1 MGKRNRSNKNNNER
15 KRDFL
20 NDTVDVVEKK
30 QKLSVL
36 LLTVLAVAGLGYKL
50 FLFLHDSYS
59 FSTLSEKKSAAA
71 LKRRPDTRLRR
82 TWSQENDRINDR
94 NFFRLFRM
102 SRPCFRKLCNKIEKS
117 VGEKVFKSEAYLQEL
132 EKQGYTTSEGRM
144 YQAHKETSSGYVP
157 GEFKVAMSLRLMA
170 GASYLDMFL
179 WTNVSVD
186 HVRAIFRMVVKHW
199 FCNDDVIRIN
209 FFNVLQ
215 DGNELAKIRN
225 DFGTKSDNVFSGVIG
240 AVDGWLVRIRSPGL
254 NECEN
259 PGKYFC
265 RKGFYAINVQVI
277 VDKSKR
283 VLWRCIGAKG
293 SSHDSPVFHE
303 SSLGR
308 FLEFHAEDLLR
319 HGIYLVGDSA
329 YALRSYLLTPYDNAS
344 PHSKEDAF
352 NFYLSSNR
360 IYVECAFGEIDRR
373 WGIFWKPLQTSL
385 TNHRYVI
392 DAGLRLH
399 NFIVE
404 FRNDKNEDNQYTEA
418 EERRELDV
426 ASIEFTSDH
435 PFSVLGNQSDEDY
448 ERRSR
453 GRVPNA
459 EQKLR
464 DDGKRLRDTIME
476 NLHSRGLQRPK
487 KKRSANGVRDRFNR
501 TQVA

>member
-1 MGKRNRSNKNNNER
+1 MQGLK
-15 KRDFL
+15 
-20 NDTVDVVEKK
+20 TV
-30 QKLSVL
+30 
-36 LLTVLAVAGLGYKL
+36 
-50 FLFLHDSYS
+50 
-59 FSTLSEKKSAAA
+59 
-71 LKRRPDTRLRR
+71 
-82 TWSQENDRINDR
+82 
-94 NFFRLFRM
+94 
-102 SRPCFRKLCNKIEKS
+102 
-117 VGEKVFKSEAYLQEL
+117 
-132 EKQGYTTSEGRM
+132 EGRM
-144 YQAHKETSSGYVP
+144 YQAHIQTSGGYIP

-179 WTNVSVD
+179 WTNVSTD
-186 HVRAIFRMVVKHW
+186 YVRTIFRMVVKHW

-209 FFNVLQ
+209 FFDVLQ
-215 DGNELAKIRN
+215 DGNELARIRK
-225 DFGTKSDNVFSGVIG
+225 DFGKGTDNVFSGVIG
-240 AVDGWLVRIRSPGL
+240 ALDGWLVRIKSPGL

-283 VLWRCIGAKG
+283 VLWRYIGEKG

-308 FLEFHAEDLLR
+308 FFEFHAQDLFR

-344 PHSKEDAF
+344 PGSKEDAF

-399 NFIVE
+399 NFIVD
-404 FRNDKNEDNQYTEA
+404 FRNQNSVINQYTEE
-418 EERRELDV
+418 EERRELNY
-426 ASIEFTSDH
+426 ASIVFSTVN
-435 PFSVLGNQSDEDY
+435 PFAVLGNQADEEY
-448 ERRSR
+448 EVRAR
-453 GRVPNA
+453 GRVPNI

-464 DDGKRLRDTIME
+464 DDGKRLRNMIME
-476 NLHSRGLQRPK
+476 NLYSRGLVRPQK
-487 KKRSANGVRDRFNR
+487 KGGGRAGTAVRDRFNR
-501 TQVA
+501 TNVA